1 MNCQAS
7 VKLFVSE
14 PLANEIARI
23 DAIWSC
29 CRRKHGVGGEYL
41 FGRFS
46 IADCMYAPVAIQLRA
61 YGAEL
66 SGEAKKYANTLLAN
80 PWVQE
85 WVRQAQAEQQP
96 KVALSSVSNL

>member
-7 VKLFVSE
+7 VKLFVSDA
-14 PLANEIARI
+14 LADEIARI

-29 CRRKHGVGGEYL
+29 CRRKHGAGGEYL

-46 IADCMYAPVAIQLRA
+46 IADCMFAPVAIQLRS

-66 SGEAKKYANTLLAN
+66 SAGASKYADTLLSN

-85 WVRQAQAEQQP
+85 WIRQAQAEQLP
-96 KVALSSVSNL
+96 KVSLSSVSNL